1 MGTFLAPDALINT
14 RCEVFHSHCTL
25 TVHIFIYSYSTTCL
39 ASAPDHP
46 PIPSPL
52 IPMPQP
58 AYADP
63 YKCCK
68 LCIECTEVCPV
79 LLPTSQQG
87 SGCHCTTMQMRNR
100 LQWLWVY
107 TMHRVGK
114 FILNFFWCLRNG
126 HCHLFLLPLGTAWW
140 CRLSPCPGHIT
151 SIRMLVYYDS
161 CGLPLP
167 AE

>member
-1 MGTFLAPDALINT
+1 VGTFLAPDALINT
-14 RCEVFHSHCTL
+14 RCEVFHSRCTS

-39 ASAPDHP
+39 ASAPDRP

-52 IPMPQP
+52 IPTPQP

-63 YKCCK
+63 YKCRK
-68 LCIECTEVCPV
+68 PRIECTEVCPV
-79 LLPTSQQG
+79 LLPTSRQG
-87 SGCHCTTMQMRNR
+87 SGRHCATMQMRNR

-107 TMHRVGK
+107 ATHRVGK
-114 FILNFFWCLRNG
+114 FILNFWRLRNG
-126 HCHLFLLPLGTAWW
+126 RCHLFLLPLGTARR
-140 CRLSPCPGHIT
+140 CRLSPCPGCIT
-151 SIRMLVYYDS
+151 SIRMLVYYDL